1 MIQQAPVQLDRA
13 EIDQILQKDGEGTVI
28 ARAKAAKL
36 ANQDGMSSPDVEDV
50 EQDLKLHLSQVLER
64 YAVHPGKLEHLIQKT
79 LRRKVLNLS
88 RDRHAD
94 KRDPRRTNS
103 LNVEIASADEV
114 NPMTLVETPAE
125 GDDSLRV
132 TRTTAGDLCDLKI
145 DLEKAIAD
153 LDPRLQKICHLLKT
167 YTPTEAAAR
176 LGICPGTLHH
186 HMGVIRQK
194 FEKAGLQ
201 VYL

>member
-1 MIQQAPVQLDRA
+1 
-13 EIDQILQKDGEGTVI
+13 
-28 ARAKAAKL
+28 
-36 ANQDGMSSPDVEDV
+36 MSRTSKSTWNMPWKST
-50 EQDLKLHLSQVLER
+50 QP
-64 YAVHPGKLEHLIQKT
+64 HPGKLLHFIQKV
-79 LRRKVLNLS
+79 LRRKYENIM
-88 RDRHAD
+88 RDRHAG

-114 NPMTLVETPAE
+114 NPMTLVETLAE
-125 GDDSLRV
+125 SDDRLCV
-132 TRTTAGDLCDLKI
+132 TCTTAGDLCDLKI
-145 DLEKAIAD
+145 DLERVIAD